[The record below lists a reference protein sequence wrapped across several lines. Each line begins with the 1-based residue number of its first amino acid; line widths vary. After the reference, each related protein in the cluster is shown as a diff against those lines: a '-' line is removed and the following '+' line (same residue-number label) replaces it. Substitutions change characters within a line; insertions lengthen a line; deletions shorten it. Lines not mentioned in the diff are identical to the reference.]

1 MSVTPEFKEASTRAA
16 IRGLRGLEQTA
27 IMLETYAPE
36 IFPETTEVNGVV
48 QKHFGRVMME
58 CAAKAIRDAFI
69 GAVVEV
75 ERFPD
80 DPANLIDQYG
90 KQRQTLLEIA
100 TLLQE
105 ATPDPAGLIPEAHRL
120 AKAVLNSNLVQAHPS
135 ASESRE
141 CPSCHQ
147 PYKDGEFWRGLDQFE
162 GKGTP
167 VCELVLERSV
177 TNE

>member
-1 MSVTPEFKEASTRAA
+1 MTVTAEFKEASTRAA

-48 QKHFGRVMME
+48 QKHFGRIMME
-58 CAAKAIRDAFI
+58 AAAQAIRDAFI

-80 DPANLIDQYG
+80 DTASLIDQYG

-100 TLLQE
+100 NLLRE
-105 ATPDPAGLIPEAHRL
+105 GAERRFDLPGHMREAHDL
-120 AKAVLNSNLVQAHPS
+120 ARGMLASNLIQGFPPKP
-135 ASESRE
+135 EFPYQE
-141 CPSCHQ
+141 NDCPGHTA
-147 PYKDGEFWRGLDQFE
+147 W
-162 GKGTP
+162 
-167 VCELVLERSV
+167 ERDPKICGYCGVHIDSLRP
-177 TNE
+177 EDDR